1 MKNTVWIIALAVVLI
16 GIGADRPDDGQAIQ
30 GNWRPLRAELGGV
43 RMSEAVVKTIR
54 LKLERG
60 KYEAFVGDEP
70 DRGTYVLDS
79 KARPRAITVSGT
91 EGPNRGK
98 TFPAIYELDGDTLRI
113 CYDLSGAKRPAKF
126 ETTAGTRL
134 YLVTYSRL
142 KQ

>member
-1 MKNTVWIIALAVVLI
+1 MKNTFWIIALAVFLI

-54 LKLERG
+54 LKLEKG

-79 KARPRAITVSGT
+79 KARPRARACISSLI
-91 EGPNRGK
+91 R
-98 TFPAIYELDGDTLRI
+98 D
-113 CYDLSGAKRPAKF
+113 
-126 ETTAGTRL
+126 
-134 YLVTYSRL
+134 
-142 KQ
+142 